1 MAGDKIQKL
10 PEQVQECL
18 VISVFFTFFED
29 SFILNGK
36 IAAYEKHH
44 FGCIFYL
51 SCSFVGLSSFGV
63 LKVTQSEFSE
73 NAPKLLNVV
82 QEKK

>member
-29 SFILNGK
+29 SFISNGK

-44 FGCIFYL
+44 FGCIF
-51 SCSFVGLSSFGV
+51 
-63 LKVTQSEFSE
+63 
-73 NAPKLLNVV
+73 
-82 QEKK
+82 